1 MDNRGLGDDEYLG
14 VGSIVKI
21 AHLADLHLGYR
32 AYHRSAQSGVNQR
45 EYDVAMAFKEVVDK
59 LIEIQPD
66 VVLVAGDFFHSVRPA
81 NSVINFAFREMQR
94 LHKGIGRRAII
105 VIAGNH
111 ESPRSRDTGCV
122 LELFHR
128 IDGGAAIKVAYNEP
142 RSITFP
148 GVSGLHVLAVPHN
161 AVLQRPKLEPDPNMK
176 YNILLIHAASNEYI
190 PQARHG
196 GQILRAEEIKP
207 DKWDYI
213 ALGDYHSYTVIAP
226 NMIYPGSI
234 ERTSTN
240 IWAEADEPKGF
251 VVFDLSSGEH
261 EFIELASPRPV
272 FDLGPFIGADMLPA
286 ELDDFIEQELSQ
298 IPFDDAIVRVKIL
311 DVPNS
316 VRRDLNHKQIM
327 AWRSQA
333 LHLHLDIRPP
343 KPVSRGPL
351 VSPNGERRTLAE
363 EFAAFIE
370 DRFDKE
376 KVGALI
382 ELGQK
387 YLHQAEEQDKEDV

>member
-1 MDNRGLGDDEYLG
+1 MAMAHM
-14 VGSIVKI
+14 KI
-21 AHLADLHLGYR
+21 CHLADLHLGYR
-32 AYHRSAQSGVNQR
+32 AFHRTAQSGVNQR
-45 EYDVAMAFKEVVDK
+45 EYDVAVAFKEVVDK

-66 VVLVAGDFFHSVRPA
+66 AVLVAGDFFHSVRPA

-94 LHKGIGRRAII
+94 LHEGIGKRPII

-142 RSITFP
+142 RSIACN
-148 GVSGLHVLAVPHN
+148 GGLQVLCVPHN
-161 AVLQRPKLEPDPNMK
+161 AVLQRPKLEPYRDMK
-176 YNILLIHAASNEYI
+176 YNVLLIHAASNEYV

-207 DKWDYI
+207 DEWDYV
-213 ALGDYHSYTVIAP
+213 ALGDYHSHTVIAP

-251 VVFDLSSGEH
+251 VIYDLARGEH
-261 EFIELASPRPV
+261 EFVELADLRPV
-272 FDLGPFIGADMLPA
+272 FDLGPFHGTGMTASD
-286 ELDDFIEQELSQ
+286 LDDFIEQELSQ
-298 IPFDDAIVRVKIL
+298 IPIDGAIVRIKIL
-311 DVPNS
+311 DVPRS
-316 VRRDLNHKQIM
+316 VAREMDRKKLGE
-327 AWRSQA
+327 WRSRA
-333 LHLHLDIRPP
+333 LHLHPDIRPP
-343 KPVSRGPL
+343 AAVSRGPL
-351 VSPNGERRTLAE
+351 VGPTGERRTLVE

-370 DRFDKE
+370 DRFGDDRSKE
-376 KVGALI
+376 VI
-382 ELGQK
+382 ELGRR
-387 YLHQAEEQDKEDV
+387 YLDQAEEQDKEEV